1 MYYSV
6 FKGFNKGIYRS
17 WKECEREVKGYKG
30 AIYKKFKLEIE
41 AIEFLNNGR
50 LKDDK
55 SDFLKVYTDGSC
67 INNGKEGSK
76 GGIGIYFGDGDSRN
90 VSKRLEYDKVTNN
103 VAELSALNEALD
115 ILVEYDS
122 DTIIYTDSK
131 YVILCCTS
139 YGRKQSVKNW
149 IDDIPNKNLV
159 KLVYNKFISK
169 ENIRLEYVRGHN
181 NCYGNDMADK
191 LAREGINYN

>member
-41 AIEFLNNGR
+41 AIDFLNNGR

-90 VSKRLEYDKVTNN
+90 VSKSLEYDKVTNN

-149 IDDIPNKNLV
+149 IDDIPNKDLV

-181 NCYGNDMADK
+181 NCHGNDMADK

>member
-30 AIYKKFKLEIE
+30 AIYKKFKSEIE
-41 AIEFLNNGR
+41 AIEFLNNGK

-55 SDFLKVYTDGSC
+55 SNFLKVYTDGSC

-90 VSKRLEYDKVTNN
+90 VSKSLEYDKVTNN

-149 IDDIPNKNLV
+149 IDDIPNKDLV

-181 NCYGNDMADK
+181 NCHGNDMADK

>member
-1 MYYSV
+1 M
-6 FKGFNKGIYRS
+6 
-17 WKECEREVKGYKG
+17 
-30 AIYKKFKLEIE
+30 
-41 AIEFLNNGR
+41 
-50 LKDDK
+50 
-55 SDFLKVYTDGSC
+55 KVYTDGSC

-90 VSKRLEYDKVTNN
+90 VSKSLEYDKVTNN

-149 IDDIPNKNLV
+149 IDDIPNKDLV

-181 NCYGNDMADK
+181 NCHGNDMADK

>member
-17 WKECEREVKGYKG
+17 WKECEREVKGYRG
-30 AIYKKFKLEIE
+30 AIYKKFKSEIE
-41 AIEFLNNGR
+41 AIEFLNNGK

-55 SDFLKVYTDGSC
+55 SNFLKVYTDGSC

-90 VSKRLEYDKVTNN
+90 VSKSLEYDKVTNN

-149 IDDIPNKNLV
+149 IDDIPNKDLV

-181 NCYGNDMADK
+181 NCHGNDMADK

>member
-17 WKECEREVKGYKG
+17 WKECEKEVKGYKG
-30 AIYKKFKLEIE
+30 AIYKKFKSEKE
-41 AIEFLNNGR
+41 AIEFLNNGK

-55 SDFLKVYTDGSC
+55 SNFLKVYTDGSC

-149 IDDIPNKNLV
+149 IEDIPNKDLV

-181 NCYGNDMADK
+181 NCHGNDMADK
-191 LAREGINYN
+191 LAREGITYN